1 MNTPKHDT
9 TIDRYQTLQ
18 TILAEKIPTQ
28 RIITGE
34 PERLA
39 YGTDASFYRLIPKI
53 VLRLKS
59 LDEVIFAIQQCSTLS
74 IHFTFRAAGT
84 SLSGQAVS
92 DSVLITLTD
101 DWRGYEITSE
111 GNKIR
116 LQPGVIGAD
125 ANRYLLP
132 YQRKIGPDPASIN
145 TCKIGGIAANNASGM
160 CCGTAQNS
168 YKTVDSM
175 KVVFTDGSILDTSDS
190 HSIARFKETRSDI
203 VTGLQALAK
212 QTQENITLSEKITHK
227 YRLKNTTGYAL
238 NALVDFQD
246 PIEILEHLMIGS
258 EGTLGFIADIT
269 YNTVVEHP
277 FKASTL
283 LTFASIEEASQA
295 VTIIADTP
303 VAAVEMM
310 DGRSLRSVADQP
322 GMPAF
327 IQHLDLEAAALLIEV
342 HASHG
347 ADLLHSNAAVMD
359 ALCDFTIIES
369 VPFTTDPS
377 TVATLWG
384 IRKGMFPAVG
394 AVREVGT
401 TVIIEDVAFPVE
413 NLAAGVR
420 DLQQLFDRYQYN
432 EAIIF
437 GHALEGNL
445 HFVFTQGFDSE
456 KEIQRY
462 GQFMDD
468 VAELVAVKYQ
478 GSLKAEHGTGRNMAP
493 YVELEWG
500 RDGYQLMQ
508 QIKALFDPHG
518 LLNPGVIIN
527 DNPHSHIENLK
538 PMPAADDL
546 IDRCIECGFCEPVC
560 PSRTLTLSPRQRI
573 VLYREIQRR
582 RSVAN
587 SSANN
592 HSHEA
597 SPTATNESDAQLEQ
611 AFKYQGLDTCAA
623 TGLCADRCPV
633 GINTGEL
640 VKQLR
645 TAHYQKFQPIAKWT
659 ADHFT
664 TTTTIAR
671 FGLKS
676 SALAANLL
684 GNNRAEN
691 LAQGLRKLSK
701 NRTPVWWAE
710 TPTANKHSHSNTAL
724 NASSTIIASSATGAS
739 SPILT
744 DKKVVYLP
752 SCASRNMG
760 TQPKAKDQRSLSDV
774 TLSLMEK
781 AGFDIIFPEALS
793 DQCCGMPY
801 DSKGMV
807 DIATQKSAQL
817 EASLWQASEEGRY
830 PVLMD
835 TSPCAK
841 RSIEQFTK
849 PLNITEPVG
858 FVSRYL
864 LPHLSLVPVNES
876 VMLHVTC
883 SARRMGLEQNMLKLA
898 QQCASRVIVPEHIQ
912 CCGWAGD
919 KGFTTPELN
928 EAAVAPLK
936 KQVPADCQRG
946 FSNSITCEI
955 GLAHH
960 SGIPYQS
967 ILYLVDEAAEPQL

>member
-1 MNTPKHDT
+1 MSNVEQRTQDARYLKLRQQLETH
-9 TIDRYQTLQ
+9 IDSL
-18 TILAEKIPTQ
+18 

-34 PERLA
+34 AERLA
-39 YGTDASFYRLIPKI
+39 YGTDASFYRLIPQI
-53 VLRLKS
+53 VLRLKD
-59 LDEVIFAIQQCSTLS
+59 LNEVVFAIQCCREHL
-74 IHFTFRAAGT
+74 IPYTFRAAGT

-92 DSVLITLTD
+92 DSVLIALTD
-101 DWRGYEITSE
+101 DWRGHSILEDGAKIT
-111 GNKIR
+111 

-132 YQRKIGPDPASIN
+132 FQRKIGPDPASIN

-168 YKTVDSM
+168 YRTVESM
-175 KVVFTDGSILDTSDS
+175 TLVFADGSVLNTGDPQ
-190 HSIARFKETRSDI
+190 SIAAFKQNNADLIE
-203 VTGLQALAK
+203 GLARLATDTK
-212 QTQENITLSEKITHK
+212 ANTELANKIAHK

-238 NALVDFQD
+238 NALIDYSD
-246 PIEILEHLMIGS
+246 PIEVLEHLMIGS
-258 EGTLGFIADIT
+258 EGTLGFIAEIT
-269 YNTVVEHP
+269 YNTVIEHE

-283 LTFASIEEASQA
+283 LVFADIEEASQA
-295 VTIIADTP
+295 VTTLSNTP

-310 DGRSLRSVADQP
+310 DGRALRSVADKP
-322 GMPAF
+322 GMPGF
-327 IQHLDLEAAALLIEV
+327 IQKLDLEATALLIEV
-342 HASHG
+342 HASDEATLG
-347 ADLLHSNAAVMD
+347 DQTEQVMTSL
-359 ALCDFTIIES
+359 AEYTITES
-369 VPFTTDPS
+369 VPFTLDPA

-420 DLQQLFDRYQYN
+420 DLQQLFDKYHYD

-445 HFVFTQGFDSE
+445 HFVFTQGFDSQTE
-456 KEIQRY
+456 VERY
-462 GQFMDD
+462 GGFMDD

-500 RDGYQLMQ
+500 QQGYALMQ
-508 QIKALFDPHG
+508 RIKTLFDPQG

-538 PMPAADDL
+538 PMPAADD
-546 IDRCIECGFCEPVC
+546 IVDRCIECGFCEPVC

-573 VLYREIQRR
+573 VLFRELQRR
-582 RSVAN
+582 RAKGENVA
-587 SSANN
+587 AD
-592 HSHEA
+592 E
-597 SPTATNESDAQLEQ
+597 LERV
-611 AFKYQGLDTCAA
+611 FEYQGLDTCAA

-640 VKQLR
+640 VKKLR
-645 TAHYQKFQPIAKWT
+645 SPKYQKFRPIAKWT
-659 ADHFT
+659 ADHFSLT
-664 TTTTIAR
+664 TAIAR

-676 SALAANLL
+676 GHVSSNLL
-684 GNNRAEN
+684 GEQRIVNMAKS
-691 LAQGLRKLSK
+691 LHSFTKKA
-701 NRTPVWWAE
+701 TPTWLAE
-710 TPTANKHSHSNTAL
+710 TPNANRFDIEE
-724 NASSTIIASSATGAS
+724 ASANSRN
-739 SPILT
+739 LT
-744 DKKVVYLP
+744 DAAKRVVYLP
-752 SCASRNMG
+752 SCASRNMN
-760 TQPKAKDQRSLSDV
+760 TQPNADDQRSLTEV
-774 TLSLMEK
+774 TLSLISK
-781 AGFDIIFPEALS
+781 AGFEIVTPKQLS

-807 DIATQKSAQL
+807 DIAQQKSRQL
-817 EASLWQASEEGRY
+817 EEVLWEASEHGKL

-849 PLNITEPVG
+849 PMNIVEPVK
-858 FVSRYL
+858 FTHDYL
-864 LPHLSLVPVNES
+864 LDSLTLTPVDET

-883 SARRMGLEQNMLKLA
+883 SSRRMGLEQPMLSLA
-898 QQCASRVIVPEHIQ
+898 NACAGEVILPEHIQ

-928 EAAVAPLK
+928 EAAVEPLK
-936 KQVPADCQRG
+936 QQVPEGCRRG

-955 GLAHH
+955 GLSHH

-967 ILYLVDEAAEPQL
+967 ILYLVDQVASAK

>member
-1 MNTPKHDT
+1 MSKATSHSLNANYLVLK
-9 TIDRYQTLQ
+9 QQ
-18 TILAEKIPTQ
+18 LASRLEDE

-34 PERLA
+34 AERLA
-39 YGTDASFYRLIPKI
+39 YGTDASFYRLIPQI
-53 VLRLKS
+53 VLRLKDI
-59 LDEVIFAIQQCSTLS
+59 DEVVFAIQCCRENSLP
-74 IHFTFRAAGT
+74 FTFRAAGT

-101 DWRGYEITSE
+101 DWRSHSILDD
-111 GNKIR
+111 GNKIT

-132 YQRKIGPDPASIN
+132 FQRKIGPDPASIN

-168 YKTVDSM
+168 YRTVDSM
-175 KVVFTDGSILDTSDS
+175 KLVFADGTFLDTSDKD
-190 HSIARFKETRSDI
+190 SIDAFKTERPDLVQGLEQLALETKAN
-203 VTGLQALAK
+203 TELA
-212 QTQENITLSEKITHK
+212 EKIAHK

-238 NALVDFQD
+238 NALTDYSD
-246 PIEILEHLMIGS
+246 PIEVLEHLMIGS
-258 EGTLGFIADIT
+258 EGTLGFIAEIT
-269 YNTVVEHP
+269 YNTVVEHEY
-277 FKASTL
+277 KASTL
-283 LTFASIEEASQA
+283 LVFSDIEEASQA
-295 VTIIADTP
+295 VTTLANTP

-310 DGRSLRSVADQP
+310 DGRALRSVADKP
-322 GMPAF
+322 GMPDF
-327 IQHLDLEAAALLIEV
+327 IQQLDLEATALLVEV
-342 HASHG
+342 HAPDKARLDSQTRE
-347 ADLLHSNAAVMD
+347 VMD
-359 ALCDFTIIES
+359 SLTPYLVIES
-369 VPFTTDPS
+369 VPFTLDPA

-420 DLQQLFDRYQYN
+420 DLQELFDKYQYN

-445 HFVFTQGFDSE
+445 HFVFTQGFDSQQ
-456 KEIQRY
+456 EIERY
-462 GQFMDD
+462 GGFMDD

-500 RDGYQLMQ
+500 QEGYRLMQ
-508 QIKALFDPHG
+508 TIKALFDPEG

-527 DNPHSHIENLK
+527 DNPHSHIKNLK
-538 PMPAADDL
+538 PMPAADD
-546 IDRCIECGFCEPVC
+546 IVDRCIECGFCEPVC
-560 PSRTLTLSPRQRI
+560 PSRTLTLTPRQRI
-573 VLYREIQRR
+573 VLYRELQRR
-582 RSVAN
+582 KAN
-587 SSANN
+587 G
-592 HSHEA
+592 
-597 SPTATNESDAQLEQ
+597 ESIKAGELEKV
-611 AFKYQGLDTCAA
+611 FEYQGLDTCAA

-640 VKQLR
+640 VKKLR
-645 TAHYQKFQPIAKWT
+645 GPKYKKFRPIAKWT
-659 ADHFT
+659 ADHFSAT
-664 TTTTIAR
+664 TAIAR

-676 SALAANLL
+676 GTIASNIL
-684 GNNRAEN
+684 GKKRVARAS
-691 LAQGLRKLSK
+691 RKLRQVTR
-701 NRTPVWWAE
+701 NTTPVWLEE
-710 TPTANKHSHSNTAL
+710 TPDSSRFDITAH
-724 NASSTIIASSATGAS
+724 SATHVAQ
-739 SPILT
+739 PT
-744 DKKVVYLP
+744 KKVVYLP
-752 SCASRNMG
+752 SCASRNMSTHPDAG
-760 TQPKAKDQRSLSDV
+760 DQRSIVEV
-774 TLSLMEK
+774 TLSLISKSGYEITTPDK
-781 AGFDIIFPEALS
+781 LS

-801 DSKGMV
+801 DSKGMT
-807 DIATQKSAQL
+807 DIAKQKSAQL
-817 EASLWQASEEGRY
+817 EQVLWDATEQGKY

-841 RSIEQFTK
+841 RSLEQFTK
-849 PLNITEPVG
+849 PMTIVEPVR
-858 FVSRYL
+858 FVSDYL
-864 LPHLSLVPVNES
+864 LDELSLTPVDET

-883 SARRMGLEQNMLKLA
+883 SSRRMGLEQPMIALA
-898 QQCASRVIVPEHIQ
+898 KACAKQVIVPEHIQ

-936 KQVPADCQRG
+936 EQVPAGCTRG

-955 GLAHH
+955 GLSHH

-967 ILYLVDEAAEPQL
+967 ILYLVDQVSASK

>member
-1 MNTPKHDT
+1 MNHTRDYELLKQQLAT
-9 TIDRYQTLQ
+9 RIDS
-18 TILAEKIPTQ
+18 Q

-34 PERLA
+34 AERLA
-39 YGTDASFYRLIPKI
+39 YGTDASFYRLIPQI
-53 VLRLKS
+53 VLRLKD
-59 LDEVIFAIQQCSTLS
+59 LDEVIFTIQCCREHS
-74 IHFTFRAAGT
+74 IPFTFRAAGT

-92 DSVLITLTD
+92 DSVLIALTD
-101 DWRGYEITSE
+101 DWRGHTIFDE
-111 GNKIR
+111 GAKIR

-125 ANRYLLP
+125 ANKYLLP
-132 YQRKIGPDPASIN
+132 FQRKIGPDPASIN

-175 KVVFTDGSILDTSDS
+175 KIVLSDGTLVDTGDKASIE
-190 HSIARFKETRSDI
+190 RFKADRPEFIEGLKYLAET
-203 VTGLQALAK
+203 TKANGELA
-212 QTQENITLSEKITHK
+212 EKIAHK

-238 NALVDFQD
+238 NALVDYSD
-246 PIEILEHLMIGS
+246 PIEVLEHLMIGS

-269 YNTVVEHP
+269 YNTVKEHKY
-277 FKASTL
+277 KASTL
-283 LTFASIEEASQA
+283 LVFSDIETASKA
-295 VTIIADTP
+295 VATIANTP

-310 DGRSLRSVADQP
+310 DGRALRSVADKP
-322 GMPAF
+322 GMPEF
-327 IQHLDLEAAALLIEV
+327 IQQLDLEATALLVEV
-342 HASHG
+342 HASCKHTL
-347 ADLLHSNAAVMD
+347 DSHTDTVMT
-359 ALCDFTIIES
+359 ALNDYTIIES
-369 VPFTTDPS
+369 VPFTLDPA

-413 NLAAGVR
+413 SLAAGVR
-420 DLQQLFDRYQYN
+420 DLQQLFDKYYYD

-445 HFVFTQGFDSE
+445 HFVFTQGFDSQE
-456 KEIQRY
+456 EIDRY
-462 GQFMDD
+462 GGFMDD

-500 RDGYQLMQ
+500 QEGYALMQ
-508 QIKALFDPHG
+508 QIKALFDPEG

-538 PMPAADDL
+538 PMPAADD
-546 IDRCIECGFCEPVC
+546 IVNRCIECGFCEPVC

-573 VLYREIQRR
+573 VLFRELQRR
-582 RSVAN
+582 KAAGETV
-587 SSANN
+587 
-592 HSHEA
+592 EA
-597 SPTATNESDAQLEQ
+597 TELEQ
-611 AFKYQGLDTCAA
+611 VFEYQGIDTCAA

-633 GINTGEL
+633 GINTGDL
-640 VKQLR
+640 VKKLR
-645 TAHYQKFQPIAKWT
+645 EPKYKKFRPIAKWT

-664 TTTTIAR
+664 ATTAIAR

-676 SALAANLL
+676 GAVATNILGQERVVKAAE
-684 GNNRAEN
+684 GM
-691 LAQGLRKLSK
+691 RKLTK
-701 NRTPVWWAE
+701 NAIPAWLPE
-710 TPTANKHSHSNTAL
+710 TPGGAKFDGHVRL
-724 NASSTIIASSATGAS
+724 NNMAGN
-739 SPILT
+739 

-752 SCASRNMG
+752 SCASRNMS
-760 TQPKAKDQRSLSDV
+760 TQSNAFDKRSLSEV
-774 TLSLMEK
+774 TLSLIKK
-781 AGFDIIFPEALS
+781 AGVSLITPKSLS

-801 DSKGMV
+801 DSKGMT
-807 DIATQKSAQL
+807 DIAKQKSEQL
-817 EASLWQASEEGRY
+817 ELALWEASEHGKY
-830 PVLMD
+830 PILMD

-849 PLNITEPVG
+849 SMTIVEPVK
-858 FVSRYL
+858 FVSDYL
-864 LPHLSLVPVNES
+864 LSELTLTPINET

-883 SARRMGLEQNMLKLA
+883 SSRRMGLESAMLSLA
-898 QQCASRVIVPEHIQ
+898 KACASDVIIPEHIQ

-928 EAAVAPLK
+928 EAAMAPLK
-936 KQVPADCQRG
+936 AQVPQGCTRG

-955 GLAHH
+955 GLSHH

-967 ILYLVDEAAEPQL
+967 ILYLVDEVASSAQS